1 MERSIEEGSAARVH
15 KKINKF
21 EKQKQGEILTKFLIK
36 MIKEMLSIDD
46 TSACLEYLNSGSGVL
61 DVAGGNGWASFSL
74 ALHGIK
80 STVIDPSPA
89 VGCLPAR
96 YRKFL
101 RRAIQGKYKSRI
113 IGDAVNTGENKR
125 RQHPN
130 NILYDFDP
138 QIKPLMF
145 DKLQAFFVSSY
156 DVRGFVN
163 VKVCDEGSKEKILE
177 NCSCIIGLHP
187 DQATGAIVE
196 FAVKH
201 RKPFIVVP
209 CCVFSRLF
217 PNRFVPASD
226 SRDMDKKVVSTKDE
240 LVKWCVGLDPDHI
253 KVSQLPF
260 QGSNVAVWST
270 FA

>member
-1 MERSIEEGSAARVH
+1 MNDDEGSAARVH

-36 MIKEMLSIDD
+36 MMKQKLSLDD
-46 TSACLEYLNSGSGVL
+46 NSACLEYLNSGSGVL

-101 RRAIQGKYKSRI
+101 RRAIQGKYKSRNI
-113 IGDAVNTGENKR
+113 SDAGNSSEHEKQR
-125 RQHPN
+125 HPN
-130 NILYDFDP
+130 NIWYDFDP
-138 QIKPLMF
+138 HVKPLMF

-156 DVRGFVN
+156 DVRGFVD
-163 VKVCDEGSKEKILE
+163 VKVCEECSEDKILE

-217 PNRFVPASD
+217 PDRFVPS
-226 SRDMDKKVVSTKDE
+226 SGSQGRNKKVVSTKDE
-240 LVKWCVGLDPDHI
+240 LVEWCVGLDPHHI

-260 QGSNVAVWST
+260 QGSNIAVWST